1 MEADAERQGNAKAM
15 LRAIAL
21 NAAAVVEEV
30 LQTWLQIEAD
40 MRRDVVLDAN
50 TYGGGPLERYAEFV
64 LLAVGVHV
72 IDDVIHVESAMD
84 WHF

>member
-21 NAAAVVEEV
+21 YAAAVVEEV

-50 TYGGGPLERYAEFV
+50 TYGG
-64 LLAVGVHV
+64 
-72 IDDVIHVESAMD
+72 
-84 WHF
+84 

>member
-21 NAAAVVEEV
+21 YVAAIVEEI
-30 LQTWLQIEAD
+30 LQAWLYIEAEV
-40 MRRDVVLDAN
+40 RRDVVLDAN
-50 TYGGGPLERYAEFV
+50 TYGGWPLERYAEFV

-72 IDDVIHVESAMD
+72 IDNVVHVECAMD
-84 WHF
+84 RHF